1 MPILRVLYKL
11 LVQIH
16 PPAFRRQF
24 AAEMLWI
31 FDEASQSGGALPLCW
46 DGFVSLARQWLFRSG
61 SWKLA
66 VAIIGAC
73 LQIAVGAFICATLGR
88 PGGYSVSTNLAMSTL
103 IRLILW
109 SLGPVLLLVLAA
121 TLWVKSFTA
130 ARWHR
135 L

>member
-1 MPILRVLYKL
+1 MIPRALYKL
-11 LVQIH
+11 LVQMH

-31 FDEASQSGGALPLCW
+31 FDEASQSGSALSLCW
-46 DGFVSLARQWLFRSG
+46 DGTVSLARQWLFRSG

-66 VAIIGAC
+66 VAVAGAC
-73 LQIAVGAFICATLGR
+73 LQIAAGVLICTTLGHA
-88 PGGYSVSTNLAMSTL
+88 GINSVHTIFAMSTL